1 MKPINK
7 IAVATLLASTSTFAF
22 AGVDSD
28 IGSVPDLDAANA
40 EKDWSGMLG
49 LAVLSAPE
57 YWGSEDTEGT
67 GVPVIIVDY
76 KDTAYFK
83 VNRAGY
89 WFWKPN
95 DNFRVGALL
104 KIRPAAWEDDD
115 DSIEDLGPIP
125 AGFDEPDAQ
134 GEAGVNF
141 LYKKDRFSA
150 EAQLTSG
157 EDVNL
162 ALNLDYKVIQSAE
175 FVLTAR
181 LGIEQ
186 LGEDTVLY
194 NWYGDDDDS
203 FDPDSASNTTLGLI
217 GIYTLSKEWK
227 LFFGATSTTL
237 DDEIEDSPIG
247 DDDTYTTGFI
257 VAGWTF

>member
-1 MKPINK
+1 MSILQRIF
-7 IAVATLLASTSTFAF
+7 IAAFVLTASAPAF

-28 IGSVPDLDAANA
+28 IGSVPDYDAAST

-104 KIRPAAWEDDD
+104 KIRPAAWEEDD
-115 DSIEDLGPIP
+115 DSIEDLGPLP

-134 GEAGVNF
+134 GEPGVNF

-162 ALNLDYKVIQSAE
+162 AFSFDYNLVQSADL
-175 FVLTAR
+175 VLIAR

-194 NWYGDDDDS
+194 NWYGDDDDTY
-203 FDPDSASNTTLGLI
+203 DPDSASNTTLGLI
-217 GIYTLSKEWK
+217 GLYTLSKEWK
-227 LFFGATSTTL
+227 LLFGATSTTL

-247 DDDTYTTGFI
+247 DDDTYTVGF
-257 VAGWTF
+257 VGAAWTF

>member
-1 MKPINK
+1 MKTINK
-7 IAVATLLASTSTFAF
+7 FAIATLLVSASSVAL
-22 AGVDSD
+22 AAVDSD
-28 IGSVPDLDAANA
+28 IGSVPDYDASNP

-67 GVPVIIVDY
+67 AAPVIMVDY

-95 DNFRVGALL
+95 ENYRVGALL

-115 DSIEDLGPIP
+115 DSIEDLGPLP

-134 GEAGVNF
+134 AEAGVNF
-141 LYKKDRFSA
+141 LYKRDRFSA

-162 ALNLDYKVIQSAE
+162 AINLDYNVIQSPE
-175 FVLTAR
+175 LVLIAR
-181 LGIEQ
+181 LGIDQ

-203 FDPDSASNTTLGLI
+203 FDPDSAVNTSLGLI
-217 GIYTLSKEWK
+217 GIYNLSKEWS
-227 LFFGATSTTL
+227 LFFGATTTSL
-237 DDEIEDSPIG
+237 DGEIDDSPIVE
-247 DDDTYTTGFI
+247 DDNYTVGF
-257 VAGWTF
+257 VGAGWNF

>member
-1 MKPINK
+1 MKTINK
-7 IAVATLLASTSTFAF
+7 FAVATLLATTSSLAF
-22 AGVDSD
+22 AAVDSD
-28 IGSVPDLDAANA
+28 IGSVPDYDTSNP

-57 YWGSEDTEGT
+57 YWGSEDSETIGA
-67 GVPVIIVDY
+67 PVIMVDY

-89 WFWKPN
+89 WFWKPE

-115 DSIEDLGPIP
+115 DSIEDLGPLP

-134 GEAGVNF
+134 GELGVNF
-141 LYKKDRFSA
+141 LYKQDRFSA

-157 EDVNL
+157 EDVNI
-162 ALNLDYKVIQSAE
+162 AINLDYNVIQSPE
-175 FVLTAR
+175 LVLIAR
-181 LGIEQ
+181 LGIDQ

-203 FDPDSASNTTLGLI
+203 FDPDSAVNTSLALI
-217 GIYTLSKEWK
+217 GIYNLSKEWS
-227 LFFGATSTTL
+227 LFFGATTTSL
-237 DDEIEDSPIG
+237 DDEIDDSPIVEE
-247 DDDTYTTGFI
+247 DTYTVGF
-257 VAGWTF
+257 VGAGWNF

>member
-1 MKPINK
+1 MSKFSRFLLT
-7 IAVATLLASTSTFAF
+7 AVLTAVSTTSYA
-22 AGVDSD
+22 AVDSN
-28 IGSVPDLDAANA
+28 IGSVPDYDANNPD
-40 EKDWSGMLG
+40 KDWSGLLG
-49 LAVLSAPE
+49 VAVLSAPE

-67 GVPVIIVDY
+67 GAPVIIVDY

-89 WFWKPN
+89 WFLKPN
-95 DNFRVGALL
+95 ENFRVGALL

-115 DSIEDLGPIP
+115 DSIEDLGPLP
-125 AGFDEPDAQ
+125 ASFDEPDTQ
-134 GEAGVNF
+134 GELGVNF
-141 LYKKDRFSA
+141 LYKKDRFSV
-150 EAQLTSG
+150 EGQLTSG

-162 ALNLDYKVIQSAE
+162 AFTFDYNVVQSADL
-175 FVLTAR
+175 VLIAR

-227 LFFGATSTTL
+227 LFFGASSTTL

-247 DDDTYTTGFI
+247 DDDTYAVGF
-257 VAGWTF
+257 VGAGWTF